1 MVGALCRAL
10 VDREIHRVPA
20 LLEDLVT
27 AAREDESF
35 PQSVTNELAQLNV
48 DDDPKMFRFLN
59 SPKLRR
65 KKSMWPQ
72 TDGNLTE
79 RERERR
85 ASLSPPQ
92 MSAESLWVALLKANV
107 GGIPEVEEHVSTLIS
122 LSQRDH
128 STLSKP
134 QQKITVDI
142 GLETKLQLMT
152 SKNHSIGA
160 SFVWPAGHWL
170 ATAFGDIIPIKGRR
184 LLDLGTGLGVVPIA
198 ACIKGAT
205 EAVGTDYCVSALEMA
220 EFSASQNEGIKDAF
234 SIAVLD
240 WDVFETSDDPWRSV
254 GGAERFD
261 LLCAADCIYGTT
273 HGDKVFKILQS
284 FFAVERDAE
293 AILVCGENR
302 EGTSHFFSLLEAL
315 PRDGLFV
322 TKYHA
327 EIPEIK
333 GMHHGSRLRIYRIG
347 TYPRVLPLPTE

>member
-59 SPKLRR
+59 
-65 KKSMWPQ
+65 
-72 TDGNLTE
+72 
-79 RERERR
+79 
-85 ASLSPPQ
+85 

-333 GMHHGSRLRIYRIG
+333 GMHHGSRLCIYRIG